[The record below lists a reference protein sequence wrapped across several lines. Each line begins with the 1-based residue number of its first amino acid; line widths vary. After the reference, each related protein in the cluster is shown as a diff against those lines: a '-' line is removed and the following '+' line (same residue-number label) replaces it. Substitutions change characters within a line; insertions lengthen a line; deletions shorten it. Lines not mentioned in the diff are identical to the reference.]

1 MKCSKCGTPYRKTD
15 HFCENCGAKIVKE
28 NQDSQMLSFLKK
40 YQKRIL
46 TILIL
51 FILFLGTC
59 SIVNFLRSPEYIS
72 NQYFTSII
80 HQDTKKL
87 INMIQLEDND
97 FFNETTLKEKMTDYQ
112 NAINV
117 KLINKVV
124 SGSEAL
130 MTYSYEISG
139 KSYISNVSLSRTNDT
154 IWGSWKVNSG
164 QISKNIVLKFPKN
177 SVVTIDDI
185 DIKKY
190 LDEKSST
197 DDSDIYKIDYMTTG
211 EYQVKVTLEDGTEV
225 SDTITISDNQSYSLG
240 QITLKDEQ
248 KSKVQELA
256 KNLMTNLYTGIMNDT
271 SATEMGYN
279 SDIQKIYKDLKYQ
292 YKQSNF
298 KINQIEYTDLEVISA
313 QYNSDSKLEVTFQ
326 TEYNYTITYNT
337 DTNYSGTN
345 RGYVTIVFDYSNN
358 SYTIKNMENFKNNF
372 PVRK

>member
-1 MKCSKCGTPYRKTD
+1 M
-15 HFCENCGAKIVKE
+15 
-28 NQDSQMLSFLKK
+28 
-40 YQKRIL
+40 
-46 TILIL
+46 
-51 FILFLGTC
+51 
-59 SIVNFLRSPEYIS
+59 
-72 NQYFTSII
+72 
-80 HQDTKKL
+80 
-87 INMIQLEDND
+87 
-97 FFNETTLKEKMTDYQ
+97 
-112 NAINV
+112 
-117 KLINKVV
+117 
-124 SGSEAL
+124 
-130 MTYSYEISG
+130 
-139 KSYISNVSLSRTNDT
+139 
-154 IWGSWKVNSG
+154 
-164 QISKNIVLKFPKN
+164 KFPKN

-248 KSKVQELA
+248 KLKVQELA
-256 KNLMTNLYTGIMNDT
+256 KNLMTDLYTGIMNDT

>member
-1 MKCSKCGTPYRKTD
+1 MTLNFAFIVPSKIKSVFGFNIIT
-15 HFCENCGAKIVKE
+15 
-28 NQDSQMLSFLKK
+28 
-40 YQKRIL
+40 
-46 TILIL
+46 
-51 FILFLGTC
+51 
-59 SIVNFLRSPEYIS
+59 NFLI
-72 NQYFTSII
+72 
-80 HQDTKKL
+80 
-87 INMIQLEDND
+87 
-97 FFNETTLKEKMTDYQ
+97 
-112 NAINV
+112 
-117 KLINKVV
+117 
-124 SGSEAL
+124 L

-211 EYQVKVTLEDGTEV
+211 EYQVKVTLEGGTEV

-256 KNLMTNLYTGIMNDT
+256 KNLMTDLYTGIMNDT

>member
-28 NQDSQMLSFLKK
+28 NQDSQILSFLKK

-72 NQYFTSII
+72 NQYFNSII

-256 KNLMTNLYTGIMNDT
+256 KNLMTDLYTGIMNDT
-271 SATEMGYN
+271 SATGMGYN

-337 DTNYSGTN
+337 NTNYSGTN